1 MDRLNIEL
9 RDFIVENFL
18 FGEEVSFS
26 DADSFLRQGI
36 IDSTGVVE
44 IIAFIEER
52 YGIKVEDEEIV
63 PDNLDS
69 IHKLASFIERKA
81 KIMQPR

>member
-18 FGEEVSFS
+18 FGDELRFS
-26 DADSFLRQGI
+26 DADSFLKQGI

-52 YGIKVEDEEIV
+52 YGIKVEDDEIA

-69 IHKLASFIERKA
+69 IEKLSRFIDRKA
-81 KIMQPR
+81 RITQPR